1 MKLEVENFFGDVNTI
16 INLSKNL
23 EFYSYNNHPDP
34 ESVGRYRGKRSAQL
48 HKVNREFFD
57 CLQHG
62 VISHLV
68 DLSKVKQ
75 CYSRV
80 SAYFS
85 LLSSD
90 DQASEIPVIHQ
101 DTDVLYAGVIYLNE
115 SPDIH
120 SGTCLYKKENDDYK
134 LIHEFENVFNKM
146 VMYDASIPHGTT
158 KFVDDRLS
166 IVFFVKELR
175 VIN

>member
-1 MKLEVENFFGDVNTI
+1 M
-16 INLSKNL
+16 SK
-23 EFYSYNNHPDP
+23 
-34 ESVGRYRGKRSAQL
+34 A
-48 HKVNREFFD
+48 
-57 CLQHG
+57 
-62 VISHLV
+62 
-68 DLSKVKQ
+68 KQ

-101 DTDVLYAGVIYLNE
+101 DNDVLYAGVIYLNE

-120 SGTCLYKKENDDYK
+120 SGTCLYKKENGDYK

-146 VMYDASIPHGTT
+146 IIYDASIPHGTT